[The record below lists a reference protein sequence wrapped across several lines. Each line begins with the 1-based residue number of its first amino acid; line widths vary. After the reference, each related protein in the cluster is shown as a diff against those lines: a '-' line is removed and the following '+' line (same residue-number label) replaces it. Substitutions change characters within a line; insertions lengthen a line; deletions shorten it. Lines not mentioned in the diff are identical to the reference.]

1 MATAYDT
8 ANIVISK
15 SAGYKSGVLQAWN
28 PKTSSLVDFAVTR
41 AGATA
46 TRVNEAGLI
55 ESVAANVPRIDWAE
69 GGSCPSLLVEP
80 QRTNLQF
87 PSSNDNTN
95 YIEVNSTFT
104 ASSGTSPD
112 GTSNAALI
120 AETTANNNHYYGN
133 LTGVSVVNASTYVLS
148 VFLKKGAGATAPDI
162 IQLTFN
168 FAGFG
173 SQYSNFNINTG
184 TITATSGSTAK
195 IDAYPNGWY
204 KCSHIVTATSTAN
217 TGGILAFTNNNGTAT
232 RLPSYVGLTTS
243 NVLYYGFDVQQGSY
257 PTSHIPTAGT
267 TETRNA
273 DVISLSS
280 ASALLNDS
288 AGTRYL
294 EATVFDDSVSNVIEI
309 SDATDPTLNAVLFDI
324 NGTAIKGECI
334 AAGVSTSITGA
345 AATAGTYNKLAF
357 GYEVNNFG
365 LHIDGSTSGTD
376 VSGAIP
382 SGLDQIRFTDGT
394 NAFYGRIRVMAE
406 YPYKM
411 TSTESNNLTT

>member
-8 ANIVISK
+8 ANIIIPK
-15 SAGYKSGVLQAWN
+15 SAGYKAGSLYGWN
-28 PKTSSLVDFAVTR
+28 PTANNLVDFAVTR

-80 QRTNLQF
+80 ERTNSVLQ
-87 PSSNDNTN
+87 SNQFNTTWVNVGNGVILNNNQSGIYNTTNAWKLIQNTN
-95 YIEVNSTFT
+95 TGFHYIQQSV
-104 ASSGTSPD
+104 
-112 GTSNAALI
+112 
-120 AETTANNNHYYGN
+120 N
-133 LTGVSVVNASTYVLS
+133 LTGDFVYSIYAKQAGYVGLS
-148 VFLKKGAGATAPDI
+148 VFIPNPTTGATA
-162 IQLTFN
+162 LSTFN
-168 FAGFG
+168 L
-173 SQYSNFNINTG
+173 STG
-184 TITATSGSTAK
+184 AFTTNNHQAISENVG
-195 IDAYPNGWY
+195 NGWY
-204 KCSHIVTATSTAN
+204 RLSFKTKLSGSHTMNAYVNQTTQASE
-217 TGGILAFTNNNGTAT
+217 TGDGISGIFIQNAQLEAGAYAS
-232 RLPSYVGLTTS
+232 SY
-243 NVLYYGFDVQQGSY
+243 
-257 PTSHIPTAGT
+257 IPTTTT

-294 EATVFDDSVSNVIEI
+294 EATVFDDSASNVIEI

-334 AAGVSTSITGA
+334 AAGVSTSITGV
-345 AATAGTYNKLAF
+345 AATEGTYNKLAF

-376 VSGAIP
+376 TSGAVP

-394 NAFYGRIRVMAE
+394 NDFNGRIRVMAE
-406 YPYKM
+406 YPYKLDA
-411 TSTESNNLTT
+411 TESNNLTT